1 MNNLLEK
8 FEKKQIENLTS
19 KKRIPAFRPGDTI
32 KVTLKITEGD
42 KSRLQ
47 SFEGMCIARKNN
59 SVNSKFTLRKIS
71 HGEGVERVFPLFSA
85 NIDKIEVIRK
95 GNVKRA
101 KLYYLRD
108 RTGKSARIADRDRG
122 DEVDQYAM
130 TKEEVI
136 SEDSSKETSI
146 EATQTE
152 SIEQS
157 AEPKAEEEQIKKEA
171 SEITIKL
178 IRNPD
183 ILASKAARPS
193 PPFIVGFAAET
204 EGTINNAR
212 NKLERKKVDLM
223 IANHIEGKDKPFGSD
238 RNALV
243 LIDQNTEF
251 DLGQDTKINL
261 ARILVT
267 EIAKRFHAKNSTES
281 T

>member
-130 TKEEVI
+130 TEEEVM

-146 EATQTE
+146 KSKQTE

-171 SEITIKL
+171 SEQPLHAEKKE
-178 IRNPD
+178 NVKKESVKSEAP
-183 ILASKAARPS
+183 AE
-193 PPFIVGFAAET
+193 ET
-204 EGTINNAR
+204 E
-212 NKLERKKVDLM
+212 KKTD
-223 IANHIEGKDKPFGSD
+223 EQSK
-238 RNALV
+238 
-243 LIDQNTEF
+243 
-251 DLGQDTKINL
+251 
-261 ARILVT
+261 
-267 EIAKRFHAKNSTES
+267 
-281 T
+281 

>member
-130 TKEEVI
+130 TEEEVI

-146 EATQTE
+146 EAKQTE
-152 SIEQS
+152 PIEQI
-157 AEPKAEEEQIKKEA
+157 AEPKAEDEQIKKEA
-171 SEITIKL
+171 SEK
-178 IRNPD
+178 P
-183 ILASKAARPS
+183 
-193 PPFIVGFAAET
+193 
-204 EGTINNAR
+204 INEEKKEDAQKESV
-212 NKLERKKVDLM
+212 KLEAPTVEAEKKTD
-223 IANHIEGKDKPFGSD
+223 EQSK
-238 RNALV
+238 
-243 LIDQNTEF
+243 
-251 DLGQDTKINL
+251 
-261 ARILVT
+261 
-267 EIAKRFHAKNSTES
+267 
-281 T
+281 